1 MYVYNI
7 YVYIYVYISR
17 ITFAAG
23 QYIVIGAKENFAFG
37 VGCSGGSCAA
47 SNCERLFL
55 FSYVASMMAV
65 MRAAAAVSSQLKTA
79 PSAGTASMAM
89 EARLNTID
97 MSMMTPPCR
106 GGDLSIFH
114 YCISVRAVLAYNATH
129 LRQRMAGLDCC
140 FEKDGGAAGQCV
152 KNFITGLGF
161 GRIIATIKTLHCL

>member
-55 FSYVASMMAV
+55 FSYVAIMTVV
-65 MRAAAAVSSQLKTA
+65 MRAAAAPSIQLKTA
-79 PSAGTASMAM
+79 PLAGTASMAM

-97 MSMMTPPCR
+97 MSMMTPPCG
-106 GGDLSIFH
+106 GGDHSILH
-114 YCISVRAVLAYNATH
+114 YCISVLVRAGLAYNAPAAEGGWPRLL
-129 LRQRMAGLDCC
+129 LRKRWGCSWAMRQELHY
-140 FEKDGGAAGQCV
+140 
-152 KNFITGLGF
+152 GF
-161 GRIIATIKTLHCL
+161 RV